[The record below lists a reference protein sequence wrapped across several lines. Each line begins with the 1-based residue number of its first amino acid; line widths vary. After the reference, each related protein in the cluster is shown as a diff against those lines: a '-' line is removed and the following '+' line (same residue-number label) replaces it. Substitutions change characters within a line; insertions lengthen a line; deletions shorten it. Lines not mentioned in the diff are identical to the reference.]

1 MTNEEIA
8 KTLGM
13 TVEQVEAITRH
24 ASNVVRTIQEH
35 REEKA
40 KPIEPKTD
48 DYGYIITEGTFETF
62 VSWREADDRVKAIQV
77 AYQPLQAWYCH
88 GGVPG
93 SVNFEAG
100 CRVINIT
107 RSQYVDWLRS
117 HE

>member
-13 TVEQVEAITRH
+13 TVEQVEAIRQH

-62 VSWREADDRVKAIQV
+62 VSWREADDRVKALRV